1 MLKDKVLDLLNRS
14 NFLTLSTSVAGNP
27 SAANVYFANDG
38 LDIYFF
44 TFNPSRKAVQIA
56 FNPKIQCVVRPDGE
70 DGIKEL
76 QIDGFAK
83 KITDQSEKDKAR
95 ELILKVTDA
104 FSEYMHDD
112 FLIAN
117 DVVGYYKIKPTTIK
131 YVDFYADTQFEWM
144 ELPENNPGL
153 LSQLTGNFSR
163 NIKYWITIIRA
174 PFLTATIAP
183 ILLGSAIA
191 YNQFDTFNW
200 SIFWLVFVGALF
212 AHIGTNVI
220 NDYFDHTSRNDEMNK
235 LFSPFNGGSRAIQSG
250 LITPASTLIVSIIS
264 FAITIAI
271 GLELNNIV
279 FKYCPSY

>member
-1 MLKDKVLDLLNRS
+1 MLKNKVLDLLNRS

-153 LSQLTGNFSR
+153 LSQLIGNFSR
-163 NIKYWITIIRA
+163 NIKY
-174 PFLTATIAP
+174 
-183 ILLGSAIA
+183 
-191 YNQFDTFNW
+191 Y
-200 SIFWLVFVGALF
+200 
-212 AHIGTNVI
+212 
-220 NDYFDHTSRNDEMNK
+220 
-235 LFSPFNGGSRAIQSG
+235 
-250 LITPASTLIVSIIS
+250 
-264 FAITIAI
+264 
-271 GLELNNIV
+271 
-279 FKYCPSY
+279 

>member
-1 MLKDKVLDLLNRS
+1 MEAEKVVQISPLIRRI
-14 NFLTLSTSVAGNP
+14 TAGNGSVFTGP
-27 SAANVYFANDG
+27 GTNTYLVGNEDVTVIDPGPAMEEHIDAILAASKNIKQVVVTHTHPDHSPG
-38 LDIYFF
+38 VRLMKEKLDIPAFGMITKSSKNQDI

-56 FNPKIQCVVRPDGE
+56 FNPKVQCVIRPDGE

-83 KITDQSEKDKAR
+83 KITDQSEKDKAKQ
-95 ELILKVTDA
+95 LILKITQA

-144 ELPENNPGL
+144 ELPENKPNL
-153 LSQLTGNFSR
+153 LSELVGNLSR
-163 NIKYWITIIRA
+163 ILKYWITIIRA

-191 YNQFDTFNW
+191 YNEFGTFDW

-220 NDYFDHTSRNDEMNK
+220 N
-235 LFSPFNGGSRAIQSG
+235 
-250 LITPASTLIVSIIS
+250 V
-264 FAITIAI
+264 
-271 GLELNNIV
+271 
-279 FKYCPSY
+279 

>member
-56 FNPKIQCVVRPDGE
+56 FNPKVQCVVRPDGE
-70 DGIKEL
+70 DGIREL

-83 KITDQSEKDKAR
+83 KITDESEKEKAR
-95 ELILKVTDA
+95 ELILKVTEA
-104 FSEYMHDD
+104 FSEYMYDD

-131 YVDFYADTQFEWM
+131 YVDFYADTQFEWT

-153 LSQLTGNFSR
+153 LSQLIGNFSR
-163 NIKYWITIIRA
+163 NRD
-174 PFLTATIAP
+174 
-183 ILLGSAIA
+183 
-191 YNQFDTFNW
+191 N
-200 SIFWLVFVGALF
+200 LF
-212 AHIGTNVI
+212 FFFKHSKRKHR
-220 NDYFDHTSRNDEMNK
+220 F
-235 LFSPFNGGSRAIQSG
+235 GGSRGVVLGAFF
-250 LITPASTLIVSIIS
+250 TR
-264 FAITIAI
+264 
-271 GLELNNIV
+271 
-279 FKYCPSY
+279 K